1 MLTFLFLVS
10 LTATTLLLLAVVAEE
25 VSRVTS
31 ALLTR
36 DGAEG
41 NLRLPPLSDAA
52 HEQAIGPDD
61 NASRRAVRRLH
72 ARVHS
77 PGGHRMDGQR
87 IPDQAA

>member
-10 LTATTLLLLAVVAEE
+10 LTATTLLLLAVAAEE

-61 NASRRAVRRLH
+61 RRLY
-72 ARVHS
+72 ARIHS
-77 PGGHRMDGQR
+77 PDGHRTDGQR